1 MAESDTWEGR
11 KNLENAKEAVEEYEK
26 EYQQDMKDVR
36 QQEREEEIF
45 RRKELPG
52 QFTAKT
58 LFGWLDKRYDEE
70 YWARLE
76 RNWRRWKE
84 GKTRGQRTIETIK
97 EEEEEIKQ
105 ESSGI
110 KEWTEEDNKEMGNMV
125 DLYYEL

>member
-1 MAESDTWEGR
+1 M
-11 KNLENAKEAVEEYEK
+11 
-26 EYQQDMKDVR
+26 
-36 QQEREEEIF
+36 
-45 RRKELPG
+45 
-52 QFTAKT
+52 
-58 LFGWLDKRYDEE
+58 FGWSDKRYDKE